1 MGKFEE
7 MMRTTAANADESLGQ
22 GRDHTGLVLPQ
33 VVPPARLQGVT
44 KSRNSVEI
52 PVDRV
57 QADPDQPREEFDEES
72 LGRLA
77 DSLKQRG
84 QLQPIRVR
92 WDEGEAVYRVV
103 VGERRWRAAR
113 LAGINTVACLVVSGE
128 PSPSEL
134 LIDQLME
141 NVLREDL
148 KPVEQ
153 ARAYKT
159 LMEQGGLTQIQL
171 AETLQ
176 VAQSTI
182 ARALALLNLPT
193 SIQEQV
199 DTGELA
205 SNLAYEI
212 TKVGDPEEQTE
223 LARKAVE
230 GRIKR
235 DEIRAKV
242 ARPGR
247 GGRPRSWSC
256 ITPDQVKVTIAGLE
270 SEPDTE
276 AMLAALRFATQRL
289 RSERKRSGPT
299 RAA

>member
-1 MGKFEE
+1 MAGVSKNGEIQ
-7 MMRTTAANADESLGQ
+7 DQSLSS
-22 GRDHTGLVLPQ
+22 L
-33 VVPPARLQGVT
+33 AR
-44 KSRNSVEI
+44 R
-52 PVDRV
+52 P
-57 QADPDQPREEFDEES
+57 QADPAQADGTPRQFEGRTKLNGACLIETDRIAPDPNQPRTDFDPGA
-72 LGRLA
+72 LDRLA
-77 DSLKQRG
+77 ASLKTRG

-92 WDEGEAVYRVV
+92 WDEGEAVYRVI

-113 LAGINTVACLVVSGE
+113 LAGIKTVACLVVSGE
-128 PSPSEL
+128 PSPNEL

-148 KPVEQ
+148 KPVEE

-159 LMEQGGLTQIQL
+159 LMEQGGLTQVQL

-182 ARALALLNLPT
+182 ARALALLNLPA

-199 DTGELA
+199 DAGELA

-223 LARKAVE
+223 LARKAAE

-247 GGRPRSWSC
+247 GGQPRSWSC
-256 ITPDQVKVTIAGLE
+256 ITPDQIKVTVAGLE
-270 SEPDTE
+270 SEPDPE
-276 AMLAALRFATQRL
+276 AMLGALRFATQRL

>member
-1 MGKFEE
+1 MYCPRVREGGLPDGRGEQE
-7 MMRTTAANADESLGQ
+7 RGDPGPVPQLAGAEAAGWSDPG
-22 GRDHTGLVLPQ
+22 GRHLPPVRGSDQAQWGLSIE
-33 VVPPARLQGVT
+33 T
-44 KSRNSVEI
+44 
-52 PVDRV
+52 DRI
-57 QADPDQPREEFDEES
+57 APDPNQPRTDFDPEA
-72 LGRLA
+72 LDRLA
-77 DSLKQRG
+77 ASLKTRG

-113 LAGINTVACLVVSGE
+113 LAGINTVACLVVSSE
-128 PSPSEL
+128 PSPNEL
-134 LIDQLME
+134 LVDQLME

-159 LMEQGGLTQIQL
+159 LMEQSGLTQIQL

-182 ARALALLNLPT
+182 ARALALLNLPA
-193 SIQEQV
+193 SIQGQV
-199 DTGELA
+199 DAGELA

-223 LARKAVE
+223 LARKAAE

-247 GGRPRSWSC
+247 GGPQVVELHHPRPGQGHGRR
-256 ITPDQVKVTIAGLE
+256 PGVRAGH
-270 SEPDTE
+270 
-276 AMLAALRFATQRL
+276 
-289 RSERKRSGPT
+289 
-299 RAA
+299 

>member
-1 MGKFEE
+1 MEG
-7 MMRTTAANADESLGQ
+7 G
-22 GRDHTGLVLPQ
+22 
-33 VVPPARLQGVT
+33 PARGDQHRRL
-44 KSRNSVEI
+44 SR
-52 PVDRV
+52 
-57 QADPDQPREEFDEES
+57 
-72 LGRLA
+72 
-77 DSLKQRG
+77 
-84 QLQPIRVR
+84 
-92 WDEGEAVYRVV
+92 
-103 VGERRWRAAR
+103 GERRT
-113 LAGINTVACLVVSGE
+113 LPN
-128 PSPSEL
+128 EL

-148 KPVEQ
+148 KPMEQ

-182 ARALALLNLPT
+182 ARAPALLNLPT

-199 DTGELA
+199 DAGELA

-212 TKVGDPEEQTE
+212 TKVGDSEEQTE
-223 LARKAVE
+223 LVRKAAE

-247 GGRPRSWSC
+247 GEPLRSWGC
-256 ITPDQVKVTIAGLE
+256 ITP
-270 SEPDTE
+270 
-276 AMLAALRFATQRL
+276 
-289 RSERKRSGPT
+289 T
-299 RAA
+299 R

>member
-1 MGKFEE
+1 MAGVSKNGEIQGQ
-7 MMRTTAANADESLGQ
+7 SLNSLA
-22 GRDHTGLVLPQ
+22 RRPQ
-33 VVPPARLQGVT
+33 AGP
-44 KSRNSVEI
+44 I
-52 PVDRV
+52 
-57 QADPDQPREEFDEES
+57 QADGTSRQFEGRTKLNGACLIETDRIAPDPNQPRTDFDPEA
-72 LGRLA
+72 LDRLA
-77 DSLKQRG
+77 ASLKTRG

-128 PSPSEL
+128 PSPNEL

-182 ARALALLNLPT
+182 ARALALLNLPA

-223 LARKAVE
+223 LARKAAE

-256 ITPDQVKVTIAGLE
+256 ITPDQVKVTVAGLE